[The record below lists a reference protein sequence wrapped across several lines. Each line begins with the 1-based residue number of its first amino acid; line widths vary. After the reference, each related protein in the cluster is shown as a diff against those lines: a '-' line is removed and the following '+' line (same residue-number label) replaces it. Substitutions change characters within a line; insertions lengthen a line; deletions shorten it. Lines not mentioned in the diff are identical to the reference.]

1 MSLTAWLAILVFAT
15 AYVVIVTDKFNRTL
29 VALLG
34 AAAMIAIGSVRGHE
48 IFFSEDTGIDWN
60 VIFLLF
66 GMMVIVGF
74 LPRPPCRLPRRVVG
88 PGLRRGPVRLMALL
102 IVVTATA
109 SALQDN
115 VTAVLLAAPVVLHVC
130 GQPAQF
136 RARLA
141 PT

>member
-1 MSLTAWLAILVFAT
+1 MQAAIGVVAM
-15 AYVVIVTDKFNRTL
+15 VIVGL
-29 VALLG
+29 VDTH
-34 AAAMIAIGSVRGHE
+34 IAFYNPDRGV
-48 IFFSEDTGIDWN
+48 DRK
-60 VIFLLF
+60 VVFLLF